1 MESQVEGP
9 FLVERIAIT
18 ILRSVIHLY
27 SVASLRSRLKDSLF
41 FIPAFPTDQFI
52 GKIADRMA
60 CGLAIILRSMYFLFK
75 SPEEWKFFGDSF
87 DVLAQYTEGR
97 LLVFDGMAS
106 TIEFAVPEFPKGDNE
121 DIGIEEYEDILEE
134 KKTLSFAACAALQS
148 VMFKFIYGSYKKDT
162 TFALPAMV
170 CIERTYKH
178 MVKLL
183 LIRQFTK
190 DPDADLES
198 VPDKDLWYRVSMA
211 MYSVCAASD
220 AKTSEAGLHTA
231 RRHMITSIFMEE
243 IPDAKWKSLLQ
254 TMIAKQPP
262 LVDMS
267 SRVNA
272 FSLIGQ
278 LMIRL
283 FPIMTRRKAN
293 WKDLTEITKSII
305 LIADEN
311 LRAGKEGGKATRSL
325 YVFTVKIVT
334 ELANQLSSPAFG
346 GEKRYCAWAS
356 ETFAKV
362 LDKWGAAKGITNRK
376 KTDLGA
382 APEAEN
388 EGGSPSTPEATL
400 LKGERDVTQLS
411 GAV

>member
-1 MESQVEGP
+1 MQYADIRFHSI
-9 FLVERIAIT
+9 FHFYTNTHLT
-18 ILRSVIHLY
+18 ILQ
-27 SVASLRSRLKDSLF
+27 LRSRLKDSLF

-382 APEAEN
+382 APEAEK
-388 EGGSPSTPEATL
+388 EGGSPSKPEATL
-400 LKGERDVTQLS
+400 VKGERDVTQLS